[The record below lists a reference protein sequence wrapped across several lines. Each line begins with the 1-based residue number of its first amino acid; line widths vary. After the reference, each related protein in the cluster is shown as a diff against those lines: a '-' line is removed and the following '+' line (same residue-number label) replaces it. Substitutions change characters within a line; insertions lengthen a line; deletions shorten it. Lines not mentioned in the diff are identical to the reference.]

1 MSIRVLATEL
11 FVLPM
16 RTRMPFRYGI
26 VTVTELPHL
35 FVKADVE
42 IDGRRQVGFAA
53 DHLALKWF
61 TKNPDTTPRQDTL
74 ELIEVI
80 ESACTIA
87 RAVPK
92 VPTVFA
98 FWKYLYEMQGA
109 WGGGW
114 GKPPLLSHFGTS
126 LIERAVID
134 AFCKARSVPFWKAV
148 RHNTLG
154 VELGVVQPELE
165 DTHPA
170 DWLPAEPLR
179 EVIARHTVGMIDP
192 LTDAEIAD
200 TDRINDG
207 LPQSLES
214 CISAYGL
221 THFKIKL
228 WGEVPKDIDR
238 IRRIAAVLERV
249 VPGGEYR
256 YTFDANEN
264 FQSVDVF
271 REFWSKLSE
280 EKSLANFLSRLLF
293 VEQPLHRDV
302 AMSTEV
308 GRAFAS
314 WPQRPPMIIDES
326 DGSVDTAR
334 EALAL
339 GYIGTSHKN
348 CKGVIKGLTNTCLIG
363 SRKKDNPAGRFHIS
377 GEDLSNVGPVALLQ
391 DLAVVSALG
400 IGDIE
405 RNGHHYFRG
414 LAALPNDLQSTVQQS
429 HGDLYEM
436 TMGGYPAVH
445 PVGGRL
451 QIRSVADAPFG
462 TAFDF
467 DPARFTPL
475 QTWLKTSLA

>member
-35 FVKADVE
+35 FIKAEVE
-42 IDGRRQVGFAA
+42 IDGRRQTGFAA

-92 VPTVFA
+92 APTVFA

-126 LIERAVID
+126 LVERAVID

-154 VELGVVQPELE
+154 VDLGVVQPELE
-165 DTHPA
+165 GTLPA
-170 DWLPAEPLR
+170 DWLPVEPLR

-192 LTDAEIAD
+192 LTDAGIPVAD
-200 TDRINDG
+200 HINDG

-214 CISAYGL
+214 CIKVYGL

-228 WGEVPKDIDR
+228 WGDVPKDIDR
-238 IRRIAAVLERV
+238 IRQIAAVLERAV
-249 VPGGEYR
+249 AGGDYR

-271 REFWSKLSE
+271 REFWSRLSAE
-280 EKSLANFLSRLLF
+280 PTLANFLSRLLF

-302 AMSTEV
+302 AMSAAV
-308 GRAFAS
+308 GRAFAA
-314 WPQRPPMIIDES
+314 WPDRPPMIIDES
-326 DGSVDTAR
+326 DGSIDTAGK
-334 EALAL
+334 ALAL

-348 CKGVIKGLTNTCLIG
+348 CKGVIKGLVNTCLIS
-363 SRKKDNPAGRFHIS
+363 SRKKADAAGRYHIS

-400 IGDIE
+400 IGDVE

-414 LAALPNDLQSTVQQS
+414 LTALPDDLQSTVLKN
-429 HGDLYEM
+429 HGDLYHL
-436 TMGGYPAVH
+436 TSGGYPAVH
-445 PVGGRL
+445 LVGGRL
-451 QIRSVADAPFG
+451 GIGTIAGAPFG
-462 TAFDF
+462 TAFDL

-475 QTWLKTSLA
+475 HEWSKAFS